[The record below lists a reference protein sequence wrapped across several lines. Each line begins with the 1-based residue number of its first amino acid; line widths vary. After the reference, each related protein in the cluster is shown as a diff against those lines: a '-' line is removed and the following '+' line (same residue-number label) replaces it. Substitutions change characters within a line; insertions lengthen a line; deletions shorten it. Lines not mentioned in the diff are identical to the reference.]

1 LSGAAGIATSNKA
14 SVQSHNCT
22 LPQASAVDREKLNLS
37 VPWGCLV
44 LADRGY
50 FDRDYLLELTEA
62 GASFVIRVRKVQSK
76 GAGGLIGKANGYDS
90 SVANRTAPS

>member
-1 LSGAAGIATSNKA
+1 MSNKA

-22 LPQASAVDREKLNLS
+22 PPQASAVDREKLNLS
-37 VPWGCLV
+37 VRWGCLL

-62 GASFVIRVRKVQSK
+62 GASFVIRVRK
-76 GAGGLIGKANGYDS
+76 GLIQRCWRPYRQRQRIRQFCGKPHGA
-90 SVANRTAPS
+90 

>member
-1 LSGAAGIATSNKA
+1 M
-14 SVQSHNCT
+14 
-22 LPQASAVDREKLNLS
+22 
-37 VPWGCLV
+37 GCLL

-62 GASFVIRVRKVQSK
+62 GASFVIRVRK
-76 GAGGLIGKANGYDS
+76 GLIQRCWRPYANGYDS